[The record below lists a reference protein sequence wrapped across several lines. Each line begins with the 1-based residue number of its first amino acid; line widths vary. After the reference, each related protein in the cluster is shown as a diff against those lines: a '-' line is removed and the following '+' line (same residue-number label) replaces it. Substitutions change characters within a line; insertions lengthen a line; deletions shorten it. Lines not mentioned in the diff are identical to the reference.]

1 MFDDLVQFML
11 VLIAMTAMSAM
22 SAMSAMTAL
31 TVAIGKW
38 LARVFT
44 HEPH

>member
-1 MFDDLVQFML
+1 MFDDLVKFML
-11 VLIAMTAMSAM
+11 VLI
-22 SAMSAMTAL
+22 AMTAL